1 MPSQTIQWFPGH
13 MAKTRR
19 LITEN
24 LSQVDAVIELL
35 DARIPR
41 SSKNPE
47 IDRLIGT
54 KPRLTLLT
62 KSSLADPA
70 ATAEWIE
77 SLGGAALAVDT
88 VTGEGIR
95 SIAPALRKLLA
106 DKVRRYAERGMEGRA
121 LRAMIVGIPNVGKS
135 SLVNRLG
142 GGKKARVED
151 RPGVTLTKQWV
162 TTSVGIEL
170 LDMPGVLWPRFDD
183 RTTGER
189 LAFTGAIR
197 DAILD
202 TEALGCALCRDL
214 YREYRTLFCTRYKLD
229 ADALEGATPYELL
242 SAVARKRGFLLSG
255 GELNTER
262 AAEMVLDEFREAKI
276 GRITLDPAPE
286 VRREERAERAPDPA
300 EAEKDGGAPDA
311 GSDV

>member
-170 LDMPGVLWPRFDD
+170 LDMPGVLWPKFDD
-183 RTTGER
+183 RETGER
-189 LAFTGAIR
+189 LAYTGAIR

-202 TEALGCALCRDL
+202 TEELASALCRDL
-214 YREYRTLFCTRYKLD
+214 FREHRALFCARYKLD
-229 ADALEGATPYELL
+229 ADALAEASPYDLL
-242 SAVARKRGFLLSG
+242 CAVARKRGFLVSG
-255 GELNTER
+255 GELDTAR
-262 AAEMVLDEFREAKI
+262 AADILLDEFREAKI
-276 GRITLDPAPE
+276 GRITLEYP
-286 VRREERAERAPDPA
+286 
-300 EAEKDGGAPDA
+300 
-311 GSDV
+311 S

>member
-1 MPSQTIQWFPGH
+1 

-47 IDRLIGT
+47 IDKLIGT

-70 ATAEWIE
+70 STAKWIDALHG
-77 SLGGAALAVDT
+77 SALAVDT
-88 VTGEGIR
+88 VTGDGIK
-95 SIAPALRKLLA
+95 SIAPTLKKILA
-106 DKVRRYAERGMEGRA
+106 DKVRRYAEKGMEGRA

-135 SLVNRLG
+135 ALVNRLG

-170 LDMPGVLWPRFDD
+170 LDMPGVLWPKFDD
-183 RTTGER
+183 RETGER
-189 LAFTGAIR
+189 LAYTGAIR

-202 TEALGCALCRDL
+202 TEELASALCRDL
-214 YREYRTLFCTRYKLD
+214 YREHRDLFCARYKLD
-229 ADALEGATPYELL
+229 ADALADASPYDLL
-242 SAVARKRGFLLSG
+242 CAVARKRGFLISG
-255 GELNTER
+255 GELDTSR
-262 AAEMVLDEFREAKI
+262 AADILLDEFREAKI
-276 GRITLDPAPE
+276 GRITLELPQE
-286 VRREERAERAPDPA
+286 T
-300 EAEKDGGAPDA
+300 GG
-311 GSDV
+311 GRSLS

>member
-19 LITEN
+19 LISEN
-24 LSQVDAVIELL
+24 LSSVDIVIELL
-35 DARIPR
+35 DARIPA

-47 IDRLIGT
+47 IDRLT
-54 KPRLTLLT
+54 EHKPRLTVLT
-62 KSSLADPA
+62 KCSLADPLATEKWIA
-70 ATAEWIE
+70 AAAE
-77 SLGGAALAVDT
+77 GAEGRMLAVDT
-88 VTGEGIR
+88 VTGEGVKA
-95 SIAPALRKLLA
+95 IAPTVKKILSDKL
-106 DKVRRYAERGMEGRA
+106 KRYEEKGMKGRA
-121 LRAMIVGIPNVGKS
+121 VRAMIVGIPNVGKS

-142 GGKKARVED
+142 GGKKAKVEN

-214 YREYRTLFCTRYKLD
+214 FREYRTLFCMRYKLD
-229 ADALEGATPYELL
+229 AEALEGATPYELL

-286 VRREERAERAPDPA
+286 DRGEEAA
-300 EAEKDGGAPDA
+300 EAERDGGERDA
-311 GSDV
+311 GSRI